1 MILQSMMTMIL
12 LSMMTKTSFLG
23 ELFLEWCKWPLKNVF
38 ILTFHYIDGH
48 LLLWSTTWHVL
59 TFTIQSSNWCF
70 RFTACSLKWPK
81 DRFECVPKTFPFIS
95 GPVRLKR
102 SWLLALALE
111 GFFLKQYGN
120 CGAFISVALVVCFR
134 LFSEQSSSPP
144 SSPHPFEPFRS
155 RRRPPQLTPSV

>member
-1 MILQSMMTMIL
+1 
-12 LSMMTKTSFLG
+12 MMTKTSFLG
-23 ELFLEWCKWPLKNVF
+23 ELFLELCKWPLKNVF

-81 DRFECVPKTFPFIS
+81 DRFECVPRTSPFIS
-95 GPVRLKR
+95 GPVHLKR
-102 SWLLALALE
+102 RLDYWHLHWK
-111 GFFLKQYGN
+111 FFSLNSMGIV
-120 CGAFISVALVVCFR
+120 GLSFLSLSPCFR
-134 LFSEQSSSPP
+134 LFSEQSNSPP

-155 RRRPPQLTPSV
+155 RRRPPQFTPSV